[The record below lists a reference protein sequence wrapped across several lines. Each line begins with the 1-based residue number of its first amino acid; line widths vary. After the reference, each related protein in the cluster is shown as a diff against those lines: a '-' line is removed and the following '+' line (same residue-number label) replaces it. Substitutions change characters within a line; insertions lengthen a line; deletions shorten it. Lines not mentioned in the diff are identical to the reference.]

1 MVSFLTQRF
10 EFSSFYHTQAGPI
23 PEGAMK
29 QIIEKFCFDVATRAI
44 MVACFLLACTG
55 TIATAQEIPRELRD
69 VFANINDDKIPYNDS
84 LIVVGN
90 ENAKVTAVLFYAQA
104 CTDSEYFLRNVFP
117 DLKKDFIDT
126 GKLRLVFYEY
136 PLDWKDMQALAGL
149 RCVPKEKHLDALLE
163 AARTNRARIFRT
175 TQISSVPDQYTS
187 VLVKFGLS
195 ADQAL
200 KCMRNSEVIGF
211 LEGQRRLAV
220 DQWNIVETPTLLIGD
235 QTFKN
240 IERKD
245 AMYEVLK
252 KFVN

>member
-1 MVSFLTQRF
+1 
-10 EFSSFYHTQAGPI
+10 
-23 PEGAMK
+23 MK
-29 QIIEKFCFDVATRAI
+29 KVIGKICFDRTMRAALVGWVLI
-44 MVACFLLACTG
+44 GCLVTSV
-55 TIATAQEIPRELRD
+55 TAQEIPRELRD
-69 VFANINDDKIPYNDS
+69 VFATINDDKIPYNDG

-90 ENAKVTAVLFYAQA
+90 ENAKVTAVIFFAQA

-117 DLKKDFIDT
+117 DLKKDYIDT

-136 PLDWKDMQALAGL
+136 PLNWKDIQALAGL

-163 AARTNRARIFRT
+163 AARTSRARIFRT
-175 TQISSVPDQYTS
+175 TQISNVPDQYTS
-187 VLVKFGLS
+187 VLTKFGLS
-195 ADQAL
+195 AEQAL

-220 DQWNIVETPTLLIGD
+220 EQWNIMETPTLLIGD
-235 QTFKN
+235 QTFRN

-252 KFVN
+252 KFVD